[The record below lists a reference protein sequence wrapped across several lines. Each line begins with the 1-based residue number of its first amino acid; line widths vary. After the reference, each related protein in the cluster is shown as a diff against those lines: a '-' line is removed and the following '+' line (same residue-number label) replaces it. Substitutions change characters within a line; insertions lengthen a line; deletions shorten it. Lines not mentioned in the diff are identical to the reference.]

1 MDTMQL
7 ESERAFAAV
16 DVPAELAYDRTGPG
30 TPAGRYLRQFWI
42 PVAEIADVKPARAK
56 TITIMSEKFTLYRGE
71 SGATH
76 LIGHLCPHRHVALAV
91 GRVEGECLR
100 CFYHGWKFDHEG
112 ACVDQPAEDESFKE
126 KVRVAAFPTREYL
139 GLVFAFLGT
148 GEPPPFPEFKRFERP
163 GELINS
169 NYVRHTN
176 YFNTLE
182 NGADHVH
189 ANFVHERSA
198 FSTVGV
204 NREIP
209 EIEPWETDFGIAFNT
224 KYKDGKNGRHYVV
237 MPISAFIMIAEEG
250 LDKLV
255 DHLAFRVPI
264 DDRSHR
270 SFIVNLFEIFGEERD
285 RFFEKRRLQRQALQ
299 SLPPREEI
307 VQAVIRGEM
316 HIDEVPD
323 RPDLVGIQDS
333 VVMETQAGVSERE
346 PDQLGRSDR
355 AAILLRRIYAREIEA
370 FAQGKPVKRW
380 TYPEDLSPISAV

>member
-1 MDTMQL
+1 MQL
-7 ESERAFAAV
+7 EGERAFAAV
-16 DVPAELAYDRTGPG
+16 DVPEELAYDRTGPD

-42 PVAEIADVKPARAK
+42 PVAQITDVKPARAK

-71 SGATH
+71 SGAAH
-76 LIGHLCPHRHVALAV
+76 LIGHFCPHRHVALAI
-91 GRVEGECLR
+91 GRVEGECVR
-100 CFYHGWKFDHEG
+100 CFYHGWKFDQDG
-112 ACVDQPAEDESFKE
+112 ACVDQPAEDASFKD
-126 KVRVAAFPTREYL
+126 KVRAPGYPTREYL
-139 GLVFAFLGT
+139 GLVFAFLGK

-163 GELINS
+163 GELLTWS
-169 NYVRHTN
+169 YVRRTN
-176 YFNTLE
+176 YFNTME

-237 MPISAFIMIAEEG
+237 MPLAAFIMVAEDG
-250 LDKLV
+250 LDHLV
-255 DHLAFRVPI
+255 DHLAFRIPI
-264 DDRSHR
+264 DDESHR
-270 SFIVNLFEIFGEERD
+270 SFIVNLVEVFGEARD
-285 RFFEKRRLQRQALQ
+285 RYMEKRRQQREALQ
-299 SLPPREEI
+299 SLPSSDDI
-307 VQAVIRGEM
+307 VAAIIRGDM

-333 VVMETQAGVSERE
+333 VVMLTQPAVSDRE
-346 PDQLGRSDR
+346 SDQLGRSDR

-380 TYPEDLSPISAV
+380 TYPENLSPVSAV

>member
-1 MDTMQL
+1 MQL
-7 ESERAFAAV
+7 DEKRPFAAV
-16 DVPAELAYDRTGPG
+16 DAPAELAFDRTGPN

-42 PVAEIADVKPARAK
+42 PVAMVDDVKPGRAK
-56 TITIMSEKFTLYRGE
+56 TITIMSENFTLYRGE
-71 SGATH
+71 NGDAH
-76 LIGHLCPHRHVALAV
+76 LVGHLCPHRHVALAV
-91 GRVEGECLR
+91 GRVEGDAIR
-100 CFYHGWKFDHEG
+100 CFYHGWKFDQAG
-112 ACVDQPAEDESFKE
+112 RCVEQPAEDAAFAE
-126 KVRVAAFPTREYL
+126 KVHLSAFPTRKYL
-139 GLVFAFLGT
+139 GLVFAFLGE
-148 GEPPPFPEFKRFERP
+148 GEPPAFPEFKQFERP
-163 GELINS
+163 GELVTWS
-169 NYVRHTN
+169 YVRRTN
-176 YFNTLE
+176 YFNTME

-237 MPISAFIMIAEEG
+237 MPLAAFIMVAEEG

-255 DHLAFRVPI
+255 DHLAFRIPI
-264 DDRSHR
+264 DDQSHR

-285 RFFEKRRLQRQALQ
+285 RFMEKRRLQRLALQ
-299 SLPPREEI
+299 SLPPSDEI
-307 VQAVIRGEM
+307 VQAVIRGEL

-333 VVMETQAGVSERE
+333 VVMETQPPVSDRE

-380 TYPEDLSPISAV
+380 TYPEDLAPVPAV

>member
-1 MDTMQL
+1 MQVDDY
-7 ESERAFAAV
+7 RAFTAV
-16 DVPAELAYDRTGPG
+16 DVPKELAYDRTGPN

-42 PVAEIADVKPARAK
+42 PVAQITDVKPARAK

-71 SGATH
+71 SGDAH

-100 CFYHGWKFDHEG
+100 CFYHGWKFDPDG
-112 ACVDQPAEDESFKE
+112 DCVDQPAEDESFKA
-126 KVRVAAFPTREYL
+126 KVHIAAFPTREYL
-139 GLVFAFLGT
+139 GLVFAFIGK

-163 GELINS
+163 GELVTWS
-169 NYVRHTN
+169 YVRNTN
-176 YFNTLE
+176 YFNSME

-237 MPISAFIMIAEEG
+237 MPLAHYIMIAEEG
-250 LDKLV
+250 LDTLV
-255 DHLAFRVPI
+255 DHLAFRIPV
-264 DDRSHR
+264 DDNTHR
-270 SFIVNLFEIFGEERD
+270 AFIVNVFEIFGEERD
-285 RFFEKRRLQRQALQ
+285 RYMAKRAQQRLTLQ
-299 SLPPREEI
+299 GLPPSNEI
-307 VQAVIRGEM
+307 VEAVIRGET

-333 VVMETQAGVSERE
+333 VVMETQPPISDRE

-370 FAQGKPVKRW
+370 FAEGKPVKRW
-380 TYPEDLSPISAV
+380 TYPENLAAVPAV

>member
-1 MDTMQL
+1 MQL
-7 ESERAFAAV
+7 ERERAFAAV

-56 TITIMSEKFTLYRGE
+56 TITIMSENFTLYRGE

-100 CFYHGWKFDHEG
+100 CFYHGWKFDHDG
-112 ACVDQPAEDESFKE
+112 ACVDQPAEDEAFKE

-169 NYVRHTN
+169 NYVRRTN

-224 KYKDGKNGRHYVV
+224 KYKEGKNGRHYVV
-237 MPISAFIMIAEEG
+237 MPIAAFIMIAEEG
-250 LDKLV
+250 LDNLV

-264 DDRSHR
+264 DDQSHR

-285 RFFEKRRLQRQALQ
+285 RFFEKRRLQRLALQ

-307 VQAVIRGEM
+307 VRAVIRGEM

>member
-1 MDTMQL
+1 MQL
-7 ESERAFAAV
+7 QGERAFAAV
-16 DVPAELAYDRTGPG
+16 DVPDELAYDRTGPN

-42 PVAEIADVKPARAK
+42 PVAETNDVKPARAK
-56 TITIMSEKFTLYRGE
+56 TITIMSEQFTLYRGE
-71 SGATH
+71 SGAAH
-76 LIGHLCPHRHVALAV
+76 LIGHLCPHRHVALSI
-91 GRVEGECLR
+91 GRVEGECIR
-100 CFYHGWKFDHEG
+100 CFYHGWKFDQQG
-112 ACVDQPAEDESFKE
+112 TCVEQPAEDASFAA
-126 KVRVAAFPTREYL
+126 KVRAAAFPTREYL
-139 GLVFAFLGT
+139 GLVFAFLGE

-163 GELINS
+163 GELLTWG
-169 NYVRHTN
+169 YVRRTN
-176 YFNTLE
+176 YFNSME

-224 KYKDGKNGRHYVV
+224 IYKDGKNGRHYVV
-237 MPISAFIMIAEEG
+237 MPLAAYIMIAEEG

-255 DHLAFRVPI
+255 DHLAFRIPI
-264 DDRSHR
+264 DDQSHR
-270 SFIVNLFEIFGEERD
+270 AFIVNLFEIFGEERD
-285 RFFEKRRLQRQALQ
+285 RFMEQKRLQRLALQ
-299 SLPPREEI
+299 SLPSRDEI

-333 VVMETQAGVSERE
+333 VVMETQPPITDRE

-355 AAILLRRIYAREIEA
+355 AAILLRRIYAREIDA

-380 TYPEDLSPISAV
+380 TYPEDLAAVPAV